1 MADSTGQELTWG
13 RSLAGALMLS
23 RWMARR
29 CRGQKMVGMMMPASV
44 GAALMNAATLMS
56 GRVPVNL
63 NFTGARASIGVA
75 IRRCGLK
82 TVFTSRGLLQRTGLP
97 ERPEYVYLE
106 DVMRGMPRRDLAL
119 CWLLAA
125 ITPNAVAE
133 RRLMRRGTMDDL
145 ATVMF
150 TSGATGEPK
159 GVMLTQHNV
168 VSNIEAFSEVLRFGP
183 ADTMLGMLPP
193 FHSFGFTATLWTPL
207 TTRMPVVYQPNPLDA
222 KGVGRMA
229 AEYRATVIAG
239 TSSFFALYARGC
251 EPEQFRTLRLA
262 VAGAQKLVPAV
273 AEAFEARFGLPLT
286 EGYGCTEL
294 SPVAAVNVPDVTDGA
309 VKQTGSRAG
318 SVGRPLP
325 GFGVLIADRETL
337 RPAPAGAPGV
347 ILIRGPSTML
357 RYMDDARATAAAF
370 REGPPPPEPG
380 LRRLDWYV
388 TADIGVL
395 DEDGFL
401 FIHDRV
407 SRFSK
412 IGGEIVPHMAIEAAL
427 AAASSVTDRPFDAAQ
442 GAPST
447 VEGRSFA
454 VVTLPDRVRGEKVAV
469 VYSGPELDADALLR
483 KMSERGVPNLW
494 LPSPRDFH
502 RVERLPFLPSGKLDL
517 AATRR
522 LAEAATA

>member
-13 RSLAGALMLS
+13 ASLAGALMLS
-23 RWMARR
+23 RWMDRR
-29 CRGQKMVGMMMPASV
+29 CRGQKSVGMMMPASV

-63 NFTGARASIGVA
+63 NFTGARASIAVA

-106 DVMRGMPRRDLAL
+106 DVMRGMPRRDRVL
-119 CWLLAA
+119 CYLLAA
-125 ITPNAVAE
+125 ITPNAIAE
-133 RRLMRRGTMDDL
+133 RLLMRRGAMDDL

-159 GVMLTQHNV
+159 GVMLSHHNI
-168 VSNIEAFSEVLRFGP
+168 VSNIEAFSEVMRFGP
-183 ADTMLGMLPP
+183 SDTMMGMLPP

-207 TTRMPVVYQPNPLDA
+207 TVRMRVVYHPNPLDA
-222 KGVGRMA
+222 KGVGRMVA
-229 AEYRATVIAG
+229 KYRATVIAG
-239 TSSFFALYARGC
+239 TSSFFALYVRGC
-251 EPEQFRTLRLA
+251 EPEQFRSLRLA

-294 SPVAAVNVPDVTDGA
+294 SPVVSVNVPDVRDGP
-309 VKQTGSRAG
+309 VKQIGSRVG

-325 GFGVLIADRETL
+325 GLGILVADRETL
-337 RPAPAGAPGV
+337 RPAAGNAPGV
-347 ILIRGPSTML
+347 ILVRGPSVMM

-388 TADIGVL
+388 TADIGAV

-401 FIHDRV
+401 HIHDRI

-412 IGGEIVPHMAIEAAL
+412 IGGEMVPHMVIEAAL
-427 AAASSVTDRPFDAAQ
+427 AAASPEA
-442 GAPST
+442 
-447 VEGRSFA
+447 ERSFA
-454 VVTLPDRVRGEKVAV
+454 VVTLPDRVRGEKVVV
-469 VYSGPELDADALLR
+469 VYSGPELDAGALLHR
-483 KMSERGVPNLW
+483 MSERGVPNLW

-502 RVERLPFLPSGKLDL
+502 RVESLPFLPSGKPDL

-522 LAEAATA
+522 LAEAAAGAKD